1 MPRTVDLTA
10 EDVRSWGI
18 RRFVFKSDQETSVL
32 ALKARIIEAPGSEF
46 EIVPETS
53 AVGEHE

>member
-10 EDVRSWGI
+10 EDIRSWGI
-18 RRFVFKSDQETSVL
+18 RRFVFKSDQEPSVL